1 MRGERGPIEWV
12 QTLSSKAT
20 AHSAPWIRRVAS
32 RKDHL
37 RGVSSNPFRFL
48 ASCLKVDTEN
58 NCRVEPYIIPNLEP
72 AILPHVIG
80 QREAGGESGVP
91 HRIFA
96 IGRVP
101 GRGSGPK
108 FHGLGFGSSQQ
119 HVKLL
124 DTMVYASATR

>member
-1 MRGERGPIEWV
+1 MERPPRKKLAPRSPRCVPGQVIEDRQLEYSWEV
-12 QTLSSKAT
+12 
-20 AHSAPWIRRVAS
+20 
-32 RKDHL
+32 

-58 NCRVEPYIIPNLEP
+58 NCRVGPYIAPNLEP

-80 QREAGGESGVP
+80 QREAGGKSGVP

-108 FHGLGFGSSQQ
+108 FHGLGFRSS
-119 HVKLL
+119 
-124 DTMVYASATR
+124 ARR